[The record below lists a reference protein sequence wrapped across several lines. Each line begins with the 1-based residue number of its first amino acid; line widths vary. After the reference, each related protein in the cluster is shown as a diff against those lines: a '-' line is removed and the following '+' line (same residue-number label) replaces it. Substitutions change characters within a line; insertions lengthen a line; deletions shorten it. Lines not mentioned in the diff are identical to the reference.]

1 MMWATILASPLA
13 RRYGIYAAIA
23 LILVGAVTAWR
34 IQTAALRAERDGA
47 LQKLGSVEQEASQLR
62 SSLELAQMTVAAQ
75 QRAEQDRVTVQQT
88 IEVKRNERS
97 KRNIA
102 TLDKAEN
109 RSLADMPLTADMLDG
124 LREQ

>member
-13 RRYGIYAAIA
+13 RRYGTYAAIA

-34 IQTAALRAERDGA
+34 IQMAALRAERDGA
-47 LQKLGSVEQEASQLR
+47 LQKLGSVEQEAAQLR

-88 IEVKRNERS
+88 IEVTRNERS